1 MDYLITFIEDHLINT
16 EESNYFSVE
25 MAGLTY
31 PDDEHPVKNDS
42 SNTEKSFKFEYIIN
56 GKGFLWINEQKLH
69 LKKGDLFIVPPNTNY
84 QIINDPKENLEKIW
98 FNVYGPLCS
107 SLCKVYSLDEFLYFE
122 NFNVYDIFIEFLA
135 NCEKETSKQQLVF
148 NRCSLTFHKL
158 LISICDQKNTF
169 RKSILSPPYIAKEY
183 IDNNIYKKITIE
195 DLGEK
200 TGMSTSQLTRLF
212 KKEFLQTPYDYVISQ
227 KIKAAKLLLKGSNL
241 SIKMIASKLNFTDE
255 HYFSNCFKA
264 KTNKTPS
271 EYRKNKSS

>member
-1 MDYLITFIEDHLINT
+1 MDYLITFLEDEFIN
-16 EESNYFSVE
+16 NRDNNHFSIE

-31 PDDEHPVKNDS
+31 PDDEHPIKNDS

-56 GKGFLWINEQKLH
+56 GSGFLVVNQKKIT
-69 LKKGDLFIVPPNTNY
+69 LKKGDLFIIPPNTDY
-84 QIINDPKENLEKIW
+84 QIINDPKLNLEKIW
-98 FNVYGPLCS
+98 FNVYGPLCF

-135 NCEKETSKQQLVF
+135 NCEKESSKQALVF
-148 NRCSLTFHKL
+148 NRCALTFHKL
-158 LISICDQKNTF
+158 LISICNQKTTYI
-169 RKSILSPPYIAKEY
+169 KSILSPPYVAKEY
-183 IDNNIYKKITIE
+183 IDNNIYKKFTIE
-195 DLGEK
+195 ELGAK

-212 KKEFLQTPYDYVISQ
+212 KKEFSQTPYDYIISQ